1 MAAAMV
7 AAAACTAPPDDV
19 GQSLLRT
26 DAAITAQVQSSYF
39 ADPVVKGMAIDVDT
53 ADGVVTLT
61 GTVSSD
67 LEKNRA
73 LQAAESVEGVDHVV
87 DQLKVSALPEVS
99 ATAPAVGELNRTAD
113 AGQAPGWI
121 TTKIEA
127 QYFLDPG
134 VKGRNIEVITATD
147 GTVTLTG
154 EVDSPAARMQAL
166 AIARA
171 TDGVTRVIDAMTSAA
186 DSMPEPTEGDEG
198 DRLAEATQA
207 VGDAWTTTRVQA
219 RYFVDPDIKGRDID
233 VTTVDGIVTLTGI
246 VESAA
251 ERREA
256 VALALEADDVLRV
269 EDELQVVPP
278 SSDGMGEMAETVTD
292 AWVTTKIQAQ
302 YFVDPEVSSLAINVT
317 TEDRVVTLEGEV
329 ETMAEKS
336 LAESIARETR
346 GVADVVSRLTV
357 NQ

>member
-1 MAAAMV
+1 
-7 AAAACTAPPDDV
+7 
-19 GQSLLRT
+19 
-26 DAAITAQVQSSYF
+26 
-39 ADPVVKGMAIDVDT
+39 
-53 ADGVVTLT
+53 
-61 GTVSSD
+61 
-67 LEKNRA
+67 
-73 LQAAESVEGVDHVV
+73 
-87 DQLKVSALPEVS
+87 
-99 ATAPAVGELNRTAD
+99 
-113 AGQAPGWI
+113 
-121 TTKIEA
+121 
-127 QYFLDPG
+127 
-134 VKGRNIEVITATD
+134 
-147 GTVTLTG
+147 
-154 EVDSPAARMQAL
+154 MQAL

-207 VGDAWTTTRVQA
+207 VRDAWTTTRVQA

-233 VTTVDGIVTLTGI
+233 VTTVDGIVTLTGV

-317 TEDRVVTLEGEV
+317 TEVRVVTLEGEV